1 MKIKEYKCYAIKL
14 ILILKTILKYLL
26 LYKIIK
32 INQCTYEYKIKIVII
47 IKMYGRQEIRI
58 SEMKGVRGPLRD

>member
-1 MKIKEYKCYAIKL
+1 MKIKEHKCDAIKV

-47 IKMYGRQEIRI
+47 IKTCGRQEIRI
-58 SEMKGVRGPLRD
+58 SEMKGVR